1 MKGSKLMMWNRQD
14 AHTFRLRPDY
24 EALNLPAAEIHFS
37 NYSKT
42 VGRAD
47 GAFRSVFIGRSM
59 ELEDLREYVA
69 GDNLRDI
76 DWKSSSRTGEI
87 LVRNYVADKKRK
99 IMFVVDTGKNMLG
112 AMPDGHSKTAAGIL
126 TAASAAYMC
135 TKAGA
140 QYQIIGSVEAGR
152 QERYSSGPEY
162 LEMQL
167 RRLEGCYNA
176 TAQSA
181 RRKKKAQS
189 DDFNIQLKRII
200 TSPLRSVSLFLIT
213 DLYGVLTLDERL
225 IKSICTVRDLYVI
238 LMEDADWG
246 SSHIYNA
253 QTGVAVSD
261 YLSYSSRMATEI
273 SNKKTGLI
281 NKAVRN
287 LRACGASYEV
297 VRSTQD
303 ITESIIKVLNRGI
316 G

>member
-1 MKGSKLMMWNRQD
+1 MLGKKQNTNPL
-14 AHTFRLRPDY
+14 RLRPNY

-37 NYSKT
+37 NFGKQ

-47 GAFRSVFIGRSM
+47 GSFRSVFRGRSM

-87 LVRNYVADKKRK
+87 LVRNYVADKKRRF
-99 IMFVVDTGKNMLG
+99 MFVVDTGRNMLG
-112 AMPDGHSKTAAGIL
+112 AMPDGHSKTAAGII

-140 QYQIIGSVEAGR
+140 EYQIIGGMEAGR
-152 QERYSSGPEY
+152 QERFSCGPGF
-162 LEMQL
+162 LEAQL
-167 RRLEGCYNA
+167 RRLEGCYNMSVQLA
-176 TAQSA
+176 G
-181 RRKKKAQS
+181 KKKAALT
-189 DDFNIQLKRII
+189 DEFNMQLKRIVA
-200 TSPLRSVSLFLIT
+200 SPMRSVSLFLIT
-213 DLYGVLTLDERL
+213 DLYGVLTLDDRL

-253 QTGVAVSD
+253 QTGVAVSE
-261 YLSYSSRMATEI
+261 YLSYSSGMADEI
-273 SNKKTGLI
+273 SNKKADLQA
-281 NKAVRN
+281 KAMRN

-303 ITESIIKVLNRGI
+303 ITESIIKVLNRGV